1 MIRKTA
7 DPRASHIPYFSSAY
21 RMKLKEIFKR
31 CIETGMDFDIR
42 TREELERLLEEKK
55 KEWKEA
61 KGREKELLDE
71 ERTWNPFHDSRILT
85 GKGNEEV
92 KTMFVGIDVDVEQIL
107 VADRLRERGKKI
119 DALFLH
125 HPQGRASFE
134 MPNDMYLQVEM
145 YRKYGVPV
153 VQAEQEIEGTI
164 EETRIKSHGDNI
176 FEWQRTAELLKFP
189 GFCCHTPGDN
199 MVYQFL
205 EKGVCQGSYEN
216 IGELRSALLDIPEFF
231 HYAKNG
237 LPPLLINCSEKN
249 RTGRLAPTG
258 ITGGTD
264 GPADFI
270 EEQAA
275 AGVGTILV
283 MHSTKEWTD
292 AAKKH
297 HINIIQL
304 NHYAADDLGV
314 NLLWDM
320 ALGDADVEFFP
331 GCGFYRVERSA
342 KELKFLKD
350 AAKEIN
356 STKSK

>member
-1 MIRKTA
+1 
-7 DPRASHIPYFSSAY
+7 
-21 RMKLKEIFKR
+21 MKLKDIFRKL
-31 CIETGMDFDIR
+31 IDTGMSYDIR
-42 TREELERLLEEKK
+42 TKKELERILKEKK
-55 KEWKEA
+55 KEWDST

-85 GKGNEEV
+85 GTGNEDV

-107 VADRLRERGKKI
+107 VADRLREKGKKI

-125 HPQGRASFE
+125 HPQGRASVE
-134 MPNDMYLQVEM
+134 MADDMYLQVEM

-164 EETRIKSHGDNI
+164 EDTRQTSHGDNI

-199 MVYQFL
+199 MAYQFL
-205 EKGVCQGSYEN
+205 EKGICQQSFEN
-216 IGELRSALLDIPEFF
+216 IGELKNALLDIPEFMQ
-231 HYAKNG
+231 YAKNG
-237 LPPLLINCSEKN
+237 LPPLLINCDEKS

-264 GPADFI
+264 GPEVFI
-270 EEQAA
+270 AEQAT
-275 AGVGTILV
+275 AGVGTILA
-283 MHSTKEWTD
+283 MHATKEWKD

-297 HINIIQL
+297 HVNIIQL

-314 NLLWDM
+314 NLLWDI
-320 ALGDADVEFFP
+320 ALGGEDLEFFP
-331 GCGFYRVERSA
+331 GCGFYRVERTA

-350 AAKEIN
+350 AVKEIN
-356 STKSK
+356 SQKTK